1 MFRARPVG
9 AEKMWVR
16 LKHITSY
23 LEAKCGDKIHSKG
36 IFEEH
41 RFAWRWTFE
50 EDDSVGKR
58 PYMPEVT

>member
-1 MFRARPVG
+1 
-9 AEKMWVR
+9 MWVR